1 MRRNRYIAFA
11 GLGVIIAAVVLVSVF
26 VSRGSDQTAAE
37 EFLTAPVGQGNIE
50 RKVTSTGTLE
60 AVITVQVGSQV
71 SGRIKELNADFN
83 SIVKKGQVLAVIDP
97 ANYEARLEKAE
108 AALATT
114 RAGVQNA
121 EANVHNRE
129 AELTAAKANL
139 EVAKLQVQQNQRLLD
154 RYQRLWKEKLV
165 TEQDLED
172 TQTKLESA
180 QGQVQQLEAQ
190 ITQATAAISSAQA
203 QLNQSRANVQ
213 QAEADLNMA
222 KIDLAYTS
230 IASPIDG
237 VVIER
242 NVDIGQ
248 TVAATLQAPTL
259 FLIANDLTRMRVVAQ
274 VDEADIGSISENAE
288 ATFTVD
294 SFPNQVF
301 KGRISEIRLGST
313 ATEGTS
319 NSNVVVYNVIVEVEN
334 PNLQLRPGMTATID
348 FTVAKEENA
357 LLVPN
362 SALRFVP
369 LGIPAK
375 ERQERGDAARQQR
388 TEPEANESGGAPV
401 EVYTS
406 TEQYGIKPG
415 PKIHFPNSE
424 AVASNWGTVWVLDA
438 KGQPERRDVLLGVT
452 DGIETAVLDG
462 SLKKGDSVIIRQ
474 FEKAEESSGT
484 TRTPFGPPM
493 PRRRG

>member
-11 GLGVIIAAVVLVSVF
+11 GIGVVVAVVLVSAF
-26 VSRGSDQTAAE
+26 VSRGSDQSSVE
-37 EFLTAPVGQGNIE
+37 PFLTAPVSQGNIE

-83 SIVKKGQVLAVIDP
+83 SIVKKGQVLAIIDP

-114 RAGVQNA
+114 RAGVENA
-121 EANVHNRE
+121 QANVQNRE
-129 AELTAAKANL
+129 AELKAAQANL
-139 EVAKLQVQQNQRLLD
+139 EVAKLEVEQSQRQLTRFQQ
-154 RYQRLWKEKLV
+154 LWKEKLV

-172 TQTKLESA
+172 AQTKLESA
-180 QGQVQQLEAQ
+180 QGRIHQLQAQ
-190 ITQATAAISSAQA
+190 IVQSGAAISSAKA
-203 QLNQSRANVQ
+203 QLGQSLANVQ

-222 KIDLAYTS
+222 KIDLAYTNIS
-230 IASPIDG
+230 SPIDG

-248 TVAATLQAPTL
+248 TVAATLQAPVL
-259 FLIANDLTRMRVVAQ
+259 FLIANDLTRMRAVAQ
-274 VDEADIGSISENAE
+274 VDEADIGSISENAD
-288 ATFTVD
+288 AVFTVD
-294 SFPNQVF
+294 SFPNELF

-313 ATEGTS
+313 ASEGTS

-334 PNLQLRPGMTATID
+334 PTLQLRPGMTATID
-348 FTVAKEENA
+348 FTVAKTNDA

-369 LGIPAK
+369 KGIKVAEQQATGNPARK
-375 ERQERGDAARQQR
+375 RDVQNEAAENGV
-388 TEPEANESGGAPV
+388 EPVS
-401 EVYTS
+401 VYTS

-415 PKIHFPNSE
+415 PKIHFPDSE
-424 AVASNWGTVWVLDA
+424 AISSSWGTVWVLD
-438 KGQPERRDVLLGVT
+438 KDGQPERRNVLLGVT
-452 DGIETAVLDG
+452 DGIETAILDG
-462 SLKKGDSVIIRQ
+462 ELQKGEPVIIRQ
-474 FEKAEESSGT
+474 FEKTQDSGGT
-484 TRTPFGPPM
+484 SRSPFGPAM
-493 PRRRG
+493 PGRRG

>member
-1 MRRNRYIAFA
+1 
-11 GLGVIIAAVVLVSVF
+11 
-26 VSRGSDQTAAE
+26 
-37 EFLTAPVGQGNIE
+37 
-50 RKVTSTGTLE
+50 
-60 AVITVQVGSQV
+60 
-71 SGRIKELNADFN
+71 
-83 SIVKKGQVLAVIDP
+83 
-97 ANYEARLEKAE
+97 
-108 AALATT
+108 
-114 RAGVQNA
+114 
-121 EANVHNRE
+121 
-129 AELTAAKANL
+129 
-139 EVAKLQVQQNQRLLD
+139 
-154 RYQRLWKEKLV
+154 
-165 TEQDLED
+165 
-172 TQTKLESA
+172 
-180 QGQVQQLEAQ
+180 
-190 ITQATAAISSAQA
+190 
-203 QLNQSRANVQ
+203 
-213 QAEADLNMA
+213 MA

-313 ATEGTS
+313 ASEGTS

-348 FTVAKEENA
+348 FTVAKTDNA

-375 ERQERGDAARQQR
+375 ERQESGDAARKQR
-388 TEPEANESGGAPV
+388 PEAEVNESSGTPV
-401 EVYTS
+401 SVYTS

-415 PKIHFPNSE
+415 PKIHFPNPE
-424 AVASNWGTVWVLDA
+424 AISSNWGSVWVLGA
-438 KGQPERRDVLLGVT
+438 NGQPERREVLLGVT
-452 DGIETAVLDG
+452 DGIETAIVEG
-462 SLKKGDSVIIRQ
+462 NLKKDDPVIIRQ
-474 FEKAEESSGT
+474 FEKAKDSSGT
-484 TRTPFGPPM
+484 TRSPFGPAG
-493 PRRRG
+493 RRGGG